1 MSNLTRQDENV
12 NKYVFY
18 WVRKSRTELA
28 QILLQALQ
36 ASRLHQMRCAQWMM
50 QKCKNNWTWEV
61 VIALIFEFSVEIVLC
76 AKAFIA
82 IFQSVAL
89 YAFFFIYFFNL
100 STYLNLCESVYF
112 FFSLNRLKVFGLV
125 RCWGKRCRWGAEGCI
140 VSKTTAGREIDALFH
155 PVDCN
160 GLLSERLGVRL
171 SLGARLS
178 QNEASRCGSR
188 RHSLHNN

>member
-12 NKYVFY
+12 NKYEFY

-50 QKCKNNWTWEV
+50 QKCKNNWMWEV
-61 VIALIFEFSVEIVLC
+61 VIALIFEFSVKIVLC

-82 IFQSVAL
+82 IFQSVDL
-89 YAFFFIYFFNL
+89 YASLFFFLIYLPTWISVNL
-100 STYLNLCESVYF
+100 YIY
-112 FFSLNRLKVFGLV
+112 FFSLNRLKVFCLV

-178 QNEASRCGSR
+178 QSEASRCGSH